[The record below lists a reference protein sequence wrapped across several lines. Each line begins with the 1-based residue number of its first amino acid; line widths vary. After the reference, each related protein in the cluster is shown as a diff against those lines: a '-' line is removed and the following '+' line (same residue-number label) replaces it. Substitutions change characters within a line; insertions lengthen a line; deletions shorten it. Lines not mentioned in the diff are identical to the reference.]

1 VPIFEYRC
9 SQGHDKT
16 QLRKYEDRDKPCLCE
31 ICDSSMLRIM
41 SAPHVAPD
49 GTYSYAPNIGRA
61 DAFDRK
67 KTIIEERE
75 TAKREGR
82 KPKLGDSAV

>member
-1 VPIFEYRC
+1 MPLFEYRC
-9 SQGHDKT
+9 ENGHLTTK
-16 QLRKYEDRDKPCLCE
+16 LRRFVLRDTPLDCPECGQPME
-31 ICDSSMLRIM
+31 PII

-49 GTYSYAPNIGRA
+49 GTYSYAPNLGRA

-75 TAKREGR
+75 SARREGR